1 MTDINERIEELK
13 KAAEGGDPE
22 AQAQWGLLLATG
34 EHVPLDIE
42 EALTWLRRAAQQGE
56 ITAMFNLGII
66 LEKGLGFEP
75 DPDEAALWYWQ
86 AAGLGDTQ
94 ARMKLGTMLI
104 KGIGFTPDSP
114 AVQAIEASAEKG
126 QPYAQSFYAKL
137 HLDGVGFESNNETAE
152 KWFRLSAAQGDES
165 AIFNLGE
172 MMADGIT
179 VLTPEEELS
188 QWFFDLGMKYLQA
201 GDLVKAFDCLVGIK
215 RIDPESFLS
224 QRLEDNIERANQ
236 QQRPRE

>member
-1 MTDINERIEELK
+1 MSEINQRIEELK

-42 EALTWLRRAAQQGE
+42 EALIWLRRAAQQGE

-86 AAGLGDTQ
+86 AAELGDTQ

-104 KGIGFTPDSP
+104 KGIGFTPDSQ
-114 AVQAIEASAEKG
+114 AVQAIEALKPQRIKVS
-126 QPYAQSFYAKL
+126 PMPNPF
-137 HLDGVGFESNNETAE
+137 
-152 KWFRLSAAQGDES
+152 
-165 AIFNLGE
+165 
-172 MMADGIT
+172 
-179 VLTPEEELS
+179 TPNYIWTELVSS
-188 QWFFDLGMKYLQA
+188 QTMK
-201 GDLVKAFDCLVGIK
+201 
-215 RIDPESFLS
+215 
-224 QRLEDNIERANQ
+224 
-236 QQRPRE
+236 QQRNGSVFPRPRGMRALFSTWAR